1 MEIPM
6 SFRLPANPL
15 ASIGKLP
22 FFGKLPLEVIYQQ
35 MVIYLHKLKEFPV

>member
-22 FFGKLPLEVIYQQ
+22 FFGNLPIQAKG
-35 MVIYLHKLKEFPV
+35 IPGIG

>member
-1 MEIPM
+1 M

-35 MVIYLHKLKEFPV
+35 MVIYLLIEAKEIPGIG